1 MPGTLFIISAASG
14 TGKTTLVRKLCAE
27 VPDLQVSISYTTR
40 PQRTGEVEG
49 VDYFFVSEERFSEM
63 VNENAF
69 LEHEIVFSYR
79 YGTPRAWVES
89 QMNNGKD
96 IILEIDWQGARDIKA
111 LFPDCV
117 SIFILPPSL
126 EELEKRLRLRK
137 REDAATIQER
147 LDAALEEI
155 SHYELFDYLVM
166 NDCLEKALAELTD
179 LIRSTRK
186 NERYRGPDHLDLARQ
201 LMTEGDDIQ

>member
-27 VPDLQVSISYTTR
+27 LPDLQVSISYTTR
-40 PQRTGEVEG
+40 PQRPGEVEG
-49 VDYFFVSEERFSEM
+49 VDYFFVSEEMFSEM

-69 LEHEIVFSYR
+69 LEHEIVFGYR
-79 YGTPRAWVES
+79 YGTPRVWVET

-126 EELEKRLRLRK
+126 EELEKRLRDRK
-137 REDAATIQER
+137 REDAATIQRR
-147 LDAALEEI
+147 LDEALEEI
-155 SHYELFDYLVM
+155 SHYELFDHLVM
-166 NDCLEKALAELTD
+166 NDCLETALAELSD